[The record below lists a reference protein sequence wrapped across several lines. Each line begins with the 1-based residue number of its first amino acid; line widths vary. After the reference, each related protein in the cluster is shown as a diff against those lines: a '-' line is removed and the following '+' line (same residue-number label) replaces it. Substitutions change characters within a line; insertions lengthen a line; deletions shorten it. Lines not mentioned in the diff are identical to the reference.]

1 MRTWGF
7 NVNKNSALW
16 KCFSRN
22 TADTRC
28 MRNTANFYIRN
39 VMTGLRKS
47 PEERTHTETEVL
59 HEVFTGIQKANT
71 LAVERYRKNLRKLR
85 LAGGM
90 KSAVVCSCLKLK
102 QFSYP
107 TRTNWFLSY
116 EVLDA
121 VFKVTGHPVYCQM
134 DSQVNQNAIR
144 KTVKAWKSYFK
155 AVRDYAAHPEKYQAK
170 PRIPG
175 YIRTM
180 GATAWWTN
188 QTAKLRFRDGKAYLR
203 FVNEKQPFCLGKASL
218 FEGFT
223 YVKTEVQPFH
233 GHFRV
238 LVTFDDRLKEASVPE
253 HPERILGVDIG
264 ITNLLSA
271 AGNFGDAPFVVGG
284 GPVKALNQW
293 FNKRK
298 AELLSALTR
307 GSDSKHSHKESH
319 ALDALSRKR
328 DDAMTDIFYKCAW
341 YLLRYAKKNQVDVI
355 VIGYNK
361 AQKQDISIG
370 KQNNQAFVSVP
381 YGKLR
386 QCIRTVATKLRVP
399 VVEQEESYTSKA
411 SLLDLDE
418 IPVYKKGQKTG
429 AFSGSRIRRGL
440 YRSADGTVLNADVNG
455 AGNILR
461 KRYPEAFDGMD
472 LSYLWKTTKAVQI
485 KDWYQKGE
493 KKNGNRRHKASG
505 ASKAHHEQ
513 RKRVRREYLKLF
525 GKSKKKRQPEA
536 A

>member
-7 NVNKNSALW
+7 NINKSSALW

-47 PEERTHTETEVL
+47 PEERTHAETEVL

-71 LAVERYRKNLRKLR
+71 LAVERYQKDLRKLR

-121 VFKVTGHPVYCQM
+121 VFKVTGHPVYCRM

-155 AVRDYAAHPEKYQAK
+155 TVRDYAVHPEKYQAK

-175 YIRTM
+175 YIRTT

-188 QTAKLRFRDGKAYLR
+188 QTAKLLFSDGKVYLR
-203 FVNEKQPFCLGKASL
+203 FVNQKQLFCIGKADLYESL
-218 FEGFT
+218 T

-233 GHFRV
+233 GQFRV
-238 LVTFDDRLKEASVPE
+238 LVTFDDHLKEASVPV

-264 ITNLLSA
+264 LSNLLAA
-271 AGNFGDAPFVVGG
+271 AGNFGDTPFVVGG

-298 AELLSALTR
+298 AKLLSALTR
-307 GSDSKHSHKESH
+307 GSDSKHSRKESH

-328 DDAMTDIFYKCAW
+328 DDTLNDIFYKCAW
-341 YLLRYAKKNQVDVI
+341 YLLRYAKANQVDVI

-361 AQKQDISIG
+361 AQKQGIGIG

-386 QCIRTVATKLRVP
+386 QCIRIVAAKLQVP

-411 SLLDLDE
+411 SLLDLDN
-418 IPVYKKGQKTG
+418 IPVYKKGQEPGT
-429 AFSGSRIRRGL
+429 FSGSRIRRGL
-440 YRSADGTVLNADVNG
+440 YRSADGTILNADVNG

-472 LSYLWKTTKAVQI
+472 LSYLWKTTRVVQI
-485 KDWYQKGE
+485 KDWYAKDKG
-493 KKNGNRRHKASG
+493 KTKWKRHMASS
-505 ASKAHHEQ
+505 ASKVRHEQ
-513 RKRVRREYLKLF
+513 RKQVRRKYLKLF
-525 GKSKKKRQPEA
+525 GKSKKKSQQSA